1 MQFQPVFSTLI
12 WQSKSNIDNDL
23 LSKECY
29 KHRETTKTNHFSNV
43 GGYQGDDFENEE
55 LENFIIKNIPKSQ
68 FNKINS
74 AETASWVNINPKC
87 SRNYR
92 HHHFTLNNR
101 HLFAG
106 VYYVK
111 VPENSG
117 AIIFHDPRGNH
128 LQASVDMQYLSGASP
143 PVYAIQPK
151 AGECYYFPTW
161 LEHEVSENLSE
172 EDRISIAFNIFIDE
186 KTVHSIRNRFE
197 SIRNT
202 GK

>member
-1 MQFQPVFSTLI
+1 MCI
-12 WQSKSNIDNDL
+12 RD
-23 LSKECY
+23 
-29 KHRETTKTNHFSNV
+29 R
-43 GGYQGDDFENEE
+43 
-55 LENFIIKNIPKSQ
+55 
-68 FNKINS
+68 INS
-74 AETASWVNINPKC
+74 AETASWVNINPKG